1 MNRCI
6 TCYRCTRLYND
17 YAGGHDFGVF
27 GLRNQIYFGRD
38 RDGTLESEFSGNLVE
53 VCPTGV
59 FTDKTLAGHY
69 SRKWDLQTAPS
80 VCPHCGLGC
89 STTPGARYG
98 ELRRVVSRYSREV
111 NKMFLCDRG
120 RYGYEYVNA
129 PQRIRAARVAW
140 RPASQVAGQAL
151 GRTRGASRRW
161 TRRPCCCGAAARSA
175 SARRAP
181 RSRTTTR
188 CARWSAPT
196 TSTSGSPRPTTTSSA
211 TSSRRRAA
219 GGGAGG
225 LPPGALAD
233 VQEADAV
240 FILGEDL
247 TNTAP
252 MLDLTVRTWLRL
264 RPTAQEERVHI
275 RRWNDAAIGRAK
287 RREPSAL
294 WIAAPH
300 AGKLDELAAD
310 AWHAAPDDIAR
321 LALALAHEVDPASPA
336 VADLSDA
343 ERERVARWAEALRA
357 SRRPVIIGGVSGGS
371 RALLRAA
378 AHLARALDARAG
390 GASDRAAS
398 RRPARLILTVPE
410 PNSVGLRMMG
420 GGRLPQAIAA
430 VARGEA
436 DTVVIL
442 DNDLYRRTASLLVDD
457 LFRREPDV
465 LALAPLEDR
474 VTAQAG
480 VVLPSATVAES
491 TGTFVNNEG
500 RAQRFFS
507 VLAPAGETREAWRW
521 LRDLMGRLDRQEAR
535 GWNDVDD
542 VIAALEHELP
552 QFRGVAAAAPGA
564 GWRLAGSEVARQPRR
579 FSGRTAM
586 DADASVH
593 EPAPDVDRDSAL
605 AYSLEGVGP
614 DQAPAAL
621 LPRTWSPGW
630 NSASGLHKLQE
641 EVNGPLRNGPVG
653 ERLLGRGLADGGA
666 GGLAGSAV
674 AASASG
680 AAAGLPAPAAPAASA
695 ARPDEFVLLPV
706 HHIFGS
712 DDRSMYTPGVRERA
726 PAPYIALCQADA
738 DRLGL
743 AAGDWLELWQPWMDV
758 RAPFRLLPSLPEGVA
773 GVPGGLPGMP
783 FLSLPGRGR
792 LARCDAPPLAGAG
805 RSGAGSGSV
814 RSRAGARRGMGA
826 HGRDL
831 EAGRHAGRGGDA
843 VSAVL
848 PVGLGPTLLAGTAP
862 SWLGPLLT
870 VLGVLI
876 VVLTIAAGLIW
887 YERRLL
893 SLFQDRHGPNRVG
906 PAGLLQ
912 VLADTFKIL
921 FKEDWVPP
929 FADKRVFVVAPA
941 IVLMTALLSFMVVP
955 VASGIVV
962 ADVNIGLLFV
972 LGMSSL
978 AVYSVVLAGWS
989 SHSKYSLVGGLR
1001 AAAQMV
1007 SYEVFMGLS
1016 LVGVVLMAGSFDLS
1030 RIVEA
1035 QHGLWYVVP
1044 QFFGFVVF
1052 VIAGFAETRR
1062 IPFDIPEAD
1071 SELVAGYHT
1080 EYSGMKFGLFMV
1092 GEYVA
1097 ITLISALIATLF
1109 FGGWLGRGCRASCG
1123 SCSRRCSSSA
1133 SSSSRAPRSRGRATT
1148 SSWRS
1153 AGRPCCR

>member
-1 MNRCI
+1 MSADQHSGAPELVTVIIDGREFRVEAGRNMLDIALSLGFDLPFFCWHPLMGSIGACRQCAVRLYWTGRDGEEKSEIAMACMTEAQEGTRIAIDDEEAVRFRAEMIELMMMSHPHDCPVCDEGGECHLQDMTVMTGHSYRRYTGLKRTFRNQDLGPFVTHELNRCI

-89 STTPGARYG
+89 TTTPGARYG

-120 RYGYEYVNA
+120 RFGYEYVNA

-140 RPASQVAGQAL
+140 RPASQVAAQVSPDVRREQAL
-151 GRTRGASRRW
+151 D
-161 TRRPCCCGAAARSA
+161 AAAVLLRG
-175 SARRAP
+175 RRAIGI
-181 RSRTTTR
+181 
-188 CARWSAPT
+188 
-196 TSTSGSPRPTTTSSA
+196 GSPRASLEDNYALRALVGADRFYLGLSETDYDLVGDVIA
-211 TSSRRRAA
+211 TAGP

-225 LPPGALAD
+225 TGGGATGGTAVGASTGGGLTLGALAD

-240 FILGEDL
+240 FVLGEDL

-300 AGKLDELAAD
+300 AGKLDEIAAE
-310 AWHAAPDDIAR
+310 AWHATPDDIAR
-321 LALALAHEVDPASPA
+321 LARALAHDVDPASPA
-336 VADLSDA
+336 VTDLSDA
-343 ERERVARWAEALRA
+343 ERERVARWTEALRA

-371 RALLRAA
+371 RALLRAC
-378 AHLARALDARAG
+378 AHLAGVLDARPDAG
-390 GASDRAAS
+390 
-398 RRPARLILTVPE
+398 PARLILTVPE

-474 VTAQAG
+474 ITAQAG
-480 VVLPSATVAES
+480 VVLPSAAVAET

-507 VLAPAGETREAWRW
+507 VLAPSGETREAWRW

-535 GWNDVDD
+535 GWGDVDD

-564 GWRLAGSEVARQPRR
+564 DWRLAGSEVARQPRR

-586 DADASVH
+586 DADVSVF
-593 EPAPDVDRDSAL
+593 EPEPDVDRDSAL

-614 DQAPAAL
+614 AEAPAAL
-621 LPRTWSPGW
+621 SPRTWSPAW

-653 ERLLGRGLADGGA
+653 TRLLDRGLTASAASGVGLTGGA
-666 GGLAGSAV
+666 AAGGRSDGDPAG
-674 AASASG
+674 
-680 AAAGLPAPAAPAASA
+680 AGLPAPVATATFA
-695 ARPDEFVLLPV
+695 ARPDEFILVPV
-706 HHIFGS
+706 HHIYGS
-712 DDRSMYTPGVRERA
+712 DDRSMYTPGVRERT
-726 PAPYIALCQADA
+726 PGPYIALCREDA
-738 DRLGL
+738 ERLEL
-743 AAGDWLELWQPWMDV
+743 AEGDWLELWQPWIDV
-758 RAPFRLLPSLPEGVA
+758 RAPLRLLPSLPEGVA
-773 GVPGGLPGMP
+773 GVPVGLPGMP

-792 LARCDAPPLAGAG
+792 ITPGEAPPAGQAPAPRAAWAPTGAAWAPGDAPDG
-805 RSGAGSGSV
+805 
-814 RSRAGARRGMGA
+814 
-826 HGRDL
+826 
-831 EAGRHAGRGGDA
+831 
-843 VSAVL
+843 
-848 PVGLGPTLLAGTAP
+848 
-862 SWLGPLLT
+862 
-870 VLGVLI
+870 
-876 VVLTIAAGLIW
+876 
-887 YERRLL
+887 
-893 SLFQDRHGPNRVG
+893 
-906 PAGLLQ
+906 
-912 VLADTFKIL
+912 
-921 FKEDWVPP
+921 
-929 FADKRVFVVAPA
+929 
-941 IVLMTALLSFMVVP
+941 
-955 VASGIVV
+955 
-962 ADVNIGLLFV
+962 
-972 LGMSSL
+972 
-978 AVYSVVLAGWS
+978 
-989 SHSKYSLVGGLR
+989 
-1001 AAAQMV
+1001 
-1007 SYEVFMGLS
+1007 
-1016 LVGVVLMAGSFDLS
+1016 
-1030 RIVEA
+1030 
-1035 QHGLWYVVP
+1035 
-1044 QFFGFVVF
+1044 
-1052 VIAGFAETRR
+1052 ETT
-1062 IPFDIPEAD
+1062 P
-1071 SELVAGYHT
+1071 
-1080 EYSGMKFGLFMV
+1080 
-1092 GEYVA
+1092 
-1097 ITLISALIATLF
+1097 
-1109 FGGWLGRGCRASCG
+1109 
-1123 SCSRRCSSSA
+1123 
-1133 SSSSRAPRSRGRATT
+1133 
-1148 SSWRS
+1148 
-1153 AGRPCCR
+1153 

>member
-1 MNRCI
+1 MSAERTNGAPGLVTVIIDGREFRVEAGRNMLDIALSRGFDLPFFCWHPLMGSIGACRQCAVRLYWTGRNGEEKSEIAMACMTEAQEGTRIDIDDEEAVRFRAEMIELMMLSHPHDCPVCDEGGECHLQDMTVMTGHSYRRYAGLKRTFPNQDLGPFVAHEMNRCI

-27 GLRNQIYFGRD
+27 GLRDQVYFGRD

-129 PQRIRAARVAW
+129 PQRIREARVAW
-140 RPASQVAGQAL
+140 RPASQVAAQATQDARREQAL
-151 GRTRGASRRW
+151 D
-161 TRRPCCCGAAARSA
+161 AAAVMLRG
-175 SARRAP
+175 RRAIGI
-181 RSRTTTR
+181 
-188 CARWSAPT
+188 
-196 TSTSGSPRPTTTSSA
+196 GSPRASLEDNYA
-211 TSSRRRAA
+211 LRALVGSDHFYLGLSETDYDLVGEVIAVAGGAGA

-310 AWHAAPDDIAR
+310 AWHATPDDIAR
-321 LALALAHEVDPASPA
+321 LALALTHEVDPASPA

-343 ERERVARWAEALRA
+343 ERERVARWAEALRGG
-357 SRRPVIIGGVSGGS
+357 RRPVIIGGVSGGS
-371 RALLRAA
+371 RLLLRAS
-378 AHLARALDARAG
+378 AHLARVLDARAG
-390 GASDRAAS
+390 VGVPGGGAEAGGAAAGGGPG
-398 RRPARLILTVPE
+398 PARLILTVPE

-474 VTAQAG
+474 ITAQAG

-507 VLAPAGETREAWRW
+507 VLPPAGETREAWRW

-552 QFRGVAAAAPGA
+552 QFRGIATAAPRA

-614 DQAPAAL
+614 GQAPAAL

-653 ERLLGRGLADGGA
+653 ERLLGRGLAGGGGA
-666 GGLAGSAV
+666 SGPAGSAR
-674 AASASG
+674 AASSAGASG
-680 AAAGLPAPAAPAASA
+680 GLPAPVAPAASA
-695 ARPDEFVLLPV
+695 ARPGEFVLLPV
-706 HHIFGS
+706 HHIYGS
-712 DDRSMYTPGVRERA
+712 DDRSMYAPGVLDRA

-758 RAPFRLLPSLPEGVA
+758 RAPFRLLMSLPEGVA
-773 GVPGGLPGMP
+773 GVPSGLPGMP

-792 LARCDAPPLAGAG
+792 LARCDAPP
-805 RSGAGSGSV
+805 SP
-814 RSRAGARRGMGA
+814 
-826 HGRDL
+826 
-831 EAGRHAGRGGDA
+831 E
-843 VSAVL
+843 
-848 PVGLGPTLLAGTAP
+848 
-862 SWLGPLLT
+862 
-870 VLGVLI
+870 
-876 VVLTIAAGLIW
+876 
-887 YERRLL
+887 
-893 SLFQDRHGPNRVG
+893 
-906 PAGLLQ
+906 PAGLAPGQ
-912 VLADTFKIL
+912 D
-921 FKEDWVPP
+921 PP
-929 FADKRVFVVAPA
+929 DHASASAAAWAPA
-941 IVLMTALLSFMVVP
+941 GATWEPDGAP
-955 VASGIVV
+955 DG
-962 ADVNIGLLFV
+962 
-972 LGMSSL
+972 
-978 AVYSVVLAGWS
+978 
-989 SHSKYSLVGGLR
+989 
-1001 AAAQMV
+1001 
-1007 SYEVFMGLS
+1007 
-1016 LVGVVLMAGSFDLS
+1016 
-1030 RIVEA
+1030 EA
-1035 QHGLWYVVP
+1035 KP
-1044 QFFGFVVF
+1044 
-1052 VIAGFAETRR
+1052 
-1062 IPFDIPEAD
+1062 
-1071 SELVAGYHT
+1071 
-1080 EYSGMKFGLFMV
+1080 
-1092 GEYVA
+1092 
-1097 ITLISALIATLF
+1097 
-1109 FGGWLGRGCRASCG
+1109 
-1123 SCSRRCSSSA
+1123 
-1133 SSSSRAPRSRGRATT
+1133 
-1148 SSWRS
+1148 
-1153 AGRPCCR
+1153 